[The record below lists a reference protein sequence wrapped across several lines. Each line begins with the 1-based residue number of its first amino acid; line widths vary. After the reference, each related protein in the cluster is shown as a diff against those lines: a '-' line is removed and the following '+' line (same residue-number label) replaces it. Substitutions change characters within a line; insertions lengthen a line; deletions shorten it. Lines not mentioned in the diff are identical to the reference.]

1 MKSPTQR
8 RTRRRSVIAPSP
20 ALSTTLA
27 APSKTALVDA
37 ACRGDFMSFG
47 RKCFHH
53 LNPGSA
59 FIPNWHIEAIAYH
72 LELVR
77 RGMIKRLI
85 INVPPRNLKSMM
97 SSVSFPA
104 FVLGHDPS
112 KRIIAVSYGAELSVK
127 LANDCRSVIESD
139 WYQRL
144 FPWMQVSRIK
154 NTELEVLTTL
164 HGCRLATSIDGTLTG
179 RGGDIIIIDDPLKP
193 TDALSANRRGHV
205 NEWFSNTLVSRLD
218 DKVNGAIVVVMQRL
232 HVDDLCGTL
241 MHSEDNWTLLSLP
254 AIAEFEQPVRIGQ
267 NLVHGRSVG
276 DVLHPEREPRSALE
290 QMRAQLGSAIF
301 SAQYQQCP
309 APPEGAMIKRH
320 WISRYEHPLILDSSY
335 RILQSW
341 DTAQKGEARND
352 CSVCTTWAWR
362 DNFWFLIDVLRGR
375 FDYPTLK
382 ARAIDRAKAH
392 RAEIILIEEAGVGG
406 ALAAELKD
414 AGLPSVPIKP
424 DRDKVTRM
432 SVQSGK
438 FESGLVYLPKN
449 ASWLPDLEDELFGFP
464 HVPYDDQVD
473 SISQALAHEFSR
485 YEWTDQSL
493 KGLNRFVLGMSMPT
507 FFRG

>member
-1 MKSPTQR
+1 MKRPTQR
-8 RTRRRSVIAPSP
+8 HARPRSVIAPSP

-27 APSKTALVDA
+27 APSKAALVDA
-37 ACRGDFMSFG
+37 VCRSDFMSFG

-59 FIPNWHIEAIAYH
+59 FIPNWHIEAIAYR
-72 LELVR
+72 LELVS

-85 INVPPRNLKSMM
+85 INVPPRGLKSMM

-112 KRIIAVSYGAELSVK
+112 KRIIVVSYGAELAVN
-127 LANDCRSVIESD
+127 LANDFRAVIESD
-139 WYQRL
+139 WYRRL
-144 FPWMQVSRIK
+144 FPWMQVSRVK
-154 NTELEVLTTL
+154 NTELEVRTTQ
-164 HGCRLATSIDGTLTG
+164 HGYRLATSIEGTLTG

-193 TDALSANRRGHV
+193 TDVPSAIRREHV

-232 HVDDLCGTL
+232 HVDDLSGTL
-241 MHSEDNWTLLSLP
+241 LSSGDNWTLLSLP
-254 AIAEFEQPVRIGQ
+254 AIAESVEPVRIGQ
-267 NLVHGRSVG
+267 NLVHRRSLD

-309 APPEGAMIKRH
+309 APPEGAMIKRR
-320 WISRYEHPLILDSSY
+320 WISRYEHPLIADSSY

-352 CSVCTTWAWR
+352 YSVCTTWAWR
-362 DNFWFLIDVLRGR
+362 EGCWFLIDVLRGR

-382 ARAIDRAKAH
+382 ARAIESAKFH
-392 RAEIILIEEAGVGG
+392 RPERILIEEAGLGG
-406 ALAAELKD
+406 ALADELKA
-414 AGLPSVPIKP
+414 AGLPAVKIKP

-432 SVQSGK
+432 SVQSAK
-438 FESGLVYLPKN
+438 FESGLVYLPKD

-464 HVPYDDQVD
+464 HAPYDDQVD
-473 SISQALAHEFSR
+473 SISQALDHEFYRS
-485 YEWTDQSL
+485 EWTDEALDNFQ
-493 KGLNRFVLGMSMPT
+493 RFVFGVSLPYH
-507 FFRG
+507 